1 MLFTKL
7 EEKVPERLQGEL
19 IFRNWWGR
27 DIKLSVVQEWG
38 SRRCGYNGNW
48 IKIFGIK
55 VFGLRR
61 GLKMEF

>member
-7 EEKVPERLQGEL
+7 EEKVPEGLQGEL

-38 SRRCGYNGNW
+38 MPG
-48 IKIFGIK
+48 
-55 VFGLRR
+55 
-61 GLKMEF
+61 EFHGQKATVHGVKKSDTTE

>member
-7 EEKVPERLQGEL
+7 EEKVPEGLQGEL

-38 SRRCGYNGNW
+38 SGRCGYNDNR
-48 IKIFGIK
+48 

-61 GLKMEF
+61 ELRMEF

>member
-7 EEKVPERLQGEL
+7 EEKVPEGLQGEL

-38 SRRCGYNGNW
+38 SGRCGYNGNR
-48 IKIFGIK
+48 
-55 VFGLRR
+55 VFGL
-61 GLKMEF
+61 